1 MRRRLLPAVVLLLLA
16 SCAEEPLPPPAPPP
30 SPSAPN
36 APAALVSP
44 AAPRPPALRLPR
56 TAAPVRYAATLT
68 LLPSAVTFD
77 GAVDLDLTLTEPAA
91 LLWLNATALTVSE
104 AHFEVGGRALP
115 ARVVPGG
122 DDFLGFAVDEP
133 IAAGA
138 ARLHVAYQGKIT
150 SKDDRGVFAEKEDG
164 ADYLFSQFE
173 NTEARR
179 AFPCFD
185 EPAFKV
191 PWQLTLRVPASD
203 TALSNTPPV
212 SEARQEGG
220 MKAVRFAET
229 RPLPSYLV
237 AFAVGPFDLVAAGRA
252 GKQGTPVRIVTPR
265 GKAAQAA
272 HAAKVTPELLRR
284 LEDYFGIPY
293 PYEKL
298 DIVAVPHLVS
308 FGAME
313 NAGLITFFES
323 GMLARADEDTL
334 SFEQRYADTVTHEMA
349 HQWFGDL
356 VTMSWWDDVWLNEA
370 FASWMEAKI
379 LEPYKPEWRWDLE
392 RARSTAGAM
401 HGDAL
406 LSARRIRQEIASRD
420 DIQNAFD
427 EITYS
432 KGAAVIGMF
441 EAFAGP
447 ERFRRGIAR
456 YLGEHLHGNA
466 TSTDFLAAVGA
477 ETRADLAP
485 AFSTFLDQPGVPLV
499 RAELVC
505 GGKGGAGEPP
515 TLVLSQSRYLPLGS
529 AGAPPAT
536 WQIPVC
542 VRWGAG
548 KGGGAGGRACTLMK
562 ERAATLA
569 LPEAKRCPDWV
580 MLDAENAGYYHAGYT
595 GAALDGLLRAGGK
608 QLTLAER
615 LSVIRDL
622 GALVASGD
630 LPVAEALG
638 RVPQMLEDGHPE
650 VLQAAL
656 GLALLRE
663 QLVPEALR
671 PSYAR
676 FLRKTF
682 GARARAVGWRPRA
695 GEDDHLRLLRPYLV
709 PMVADRG
716 EDEALIAEA
725 QSLALRWLDD
735 PGAVSPDVADA
746 VLWVAATHGDRK
758 LFDRLH
764 AEARKAKDDRRLHRL
779 LHGMASFRD
788 PAIVRDA
795 LAILLTD
802 ELDAR
807 VGVDL
812 LFQQD
817 PRMQDVVF
825 DFTRASFDVLAAR
838 VPGELRADLPFV
850 GEPFC
855 DEAHRSQVE
864 RFFKDRVAQLTGGP
878 RNLAKTLERITL
890 CSSLRRAQEASL
902 TAFPKKP

>member
-1 MRRRLLPAVVLLLLA
+1 MIRRLLPALLLA
-16 SCAEEPLPPPAPPP
+16 AACADPLPPAAPLPPPTTA
-30 SPSAPN
+30 SST
-36 APAALVSP
+36 AAS
-44 AAPRPPALRLPR
+44 PRPPALRLPK
-56 TAAPVRYAATLT
+56 TAAPVRYTATLT
-68 LLPSAVTFD
+68 LVPSATKFE
-77 GAVDLDLTLTEPAA
+77 GAVDVDLTLTEPSA
-91 LLWLNATALTVSE
+91 LLWLNATALQVKE

-122 DDFLGFAVDEP
+122 DDFLGFAVDETLP
-133 IAAGA
+133 AGA
-138 ARLHVAYQGKIT
+138 ARLHVAYQGEIST
-150 SKDDRGVFAEKEDG
+150 KDDRGVFSEREDD

-173 NTEARR
+173 NIEARR

-185 EPAFKV
+185 EPSFKV
-191 PWQLTLRVPASD
+191 PWQLTLRVPEAE

-212 SEARQEGG
+212 SESKQEGG
-220 MKAVRFAET
+220 LKAIRFAET
-229 RPLPSYLV
+229 KPLPSYLV
-237 AFAVGPFDLVAAGRA
+237 AFAVGPFDLVDA
-252 GKQGTPVRIVTPR
+252 GKVGKSGTPLRIVAPH

-272 HAAKVTPELLRR
+272 HAAQVTGELLGR

-298 DIVAVPHLVS
+298 DVVAVPHLVS

-313 NAGLITFFES
+313 NAGLITFYEA
-323 GMLARADEDTL
+323 GMLAKPEEKTI
-334 SFEQRYADTVTHEMA
+334 SFEQRYAVTVTHEMA

-370 FASWMEAKI
+370 FASWMESKI
-379 LEPYKPEWRWDLE
+379 LVPYRPDWRWELMRG
-392 RARSTAGAM
+392 RATAYAM
-401 HGDAL
+401 GGDAL
-406 LSARRIRQEIASRD
+406 VSARRIHQEILTKD

-466 TSTDFLAAVGA
+466 TSTEFLAAVGA
-477 ETRADLAP
+477 ETRPDLAP

-499 RAELVC
+499 HAGLTC
-505 GGKGGAGEPP
+505 GKGAAPS
-515 TLVLSQSRYLPLGS
+515 LKLSQNRYLPLGS
-529 AGAPPAT
+529 PGAAATT

-548 KGGGAGGRACTLMK
+548 KVAGRACTLMK
-562 ERAATLA
+562 EDTATLP
-569 LPEAKRCPDWV
+569 LPEAKTCPDWV
-580 MLDAENAGYYHAGYT
+580 MLDASSAGYYHAGYT
-595 GAALDGLLRAGGK
+595 APELGGLLRGGGK

-630 LPVAEALG
+630 LPVGDALG
-638 RVPQMLEDGHPE
+638 RIPQILEDDHPE
-650 VLQAAL
+650 VLQVAL

-663 QLVPEALR
+663 RLIPEAAR

-676 FLRKTF
+676 FIAKTF
-682 GARARAVGWRPRA
+682 GARARAVGWIPKA

-716 EDEALIAEA
+716 DDAPLIAEA
-725 QSLALRWLDD
+725 GALALRWLDD
-735 PGAVSPDVADA
+735 PKAVSPEVADA
-746 VLWVAATHGDRK
+746 VVWVAATHGDRK
-758 LFDRLH
+758 LFDRIR
-764 AEARKAKDDRRLHRL
+764 AEAKKARDDRRVRRL
-779 LHGMASFRD
+779 IHGMASFRD

-795 LAILLTD
+795 LGILLTD
-802 ELDAR
+802 ELDPR
-807 VGVDL
+807 VGIDL
-812 LFQQD
+812 IYQD
-817 PRMQDVVF
+817 ERMQDVVF
-825 DFTRASFDVLAAR
+825 DFTRKSFDALATR
-838 VPGELRADLPFV
+838 IPGELRADLPYV

-855 DEAHRSQVE
+855 DDAHRKEVE
-864 RFFKDRVAQLTGGP
+864 GFFKERVTQITGGP
-878 RNLAKTLERITL
+878 RNLAKVLERITL
-890 CSSLRRAQEASL
+890 CSTLRKTQEASL
-902 TAFPKKP
+902 VAFLKKY